1 MIIRTEIYIIVEP
14 LVYWLSDT
22 PLFFCDDE
30 KNDCNRQ

>member
-30 KNDCNRQ
+30 KNDCNWQ